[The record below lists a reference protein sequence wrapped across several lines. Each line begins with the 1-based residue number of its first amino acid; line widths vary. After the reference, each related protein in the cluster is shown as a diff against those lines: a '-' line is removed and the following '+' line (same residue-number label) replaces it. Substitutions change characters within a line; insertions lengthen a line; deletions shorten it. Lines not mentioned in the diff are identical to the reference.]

1 VQCPFCRHADTRVVD
16 SRTAEDRSSIRRRR
30 ECPECG
36 ARFNTFERAHL
47 PVPPLEKSDG
57 STEAF
62 DEEKLRR
69 GMERALYK
77 RPVSDERLQESIDR
91 IVDKLRTFGERSVP
105 ARAVGEWVMAELREM
120 DHVAYVRFASVYR
133 QFNDAQAFREEIE
146 RLERAPSPE
155 LRRSQLPLIGEEDDS
170 DVPR

>member
-1 VQCPFCRHADTRVVD
+1 
-16 SRTAEDRSSIRRRR
+16 
-30 ECPECG
+30 
-36 ARFNTFERAHL
+36 
-47 PVPPLEKSDG
+47 
-57 STEAF
+57 
-62 DEEKLRR
+62 
-69 GMERALYK
+69 
-77 RPVSDERLQESIDR
+77 
-91 IVDKLRTFGERSVP
+91 TFGERSVP